1 MSFIPSFFV
10 LQTTPTS
17 QYLSSGA
24 SGNLH
29 WNGGFSTPG
38 SMFAAEP
45 SQRVSGAVHLRSNF
59 NNRYWLPH
67 QVGNRV
73 VISATAVEAVDNTND
88 ARCTLFAFVRHVTGW
103 DSRVTYSFRVLNTR
117 YSAPVFADP
126 GGVTISW
133 QATFFHLVD
142 WETLALLPSQI
153 SLVSVDRRDHWA
165 TAWML
170 RRVNY
175 LWFDTGR
182 DIGDLRVALEVR
194 PTLEASTYRILSLHF
209 GRFLRNNDWIVVDA
223 DNNNTTP
230 ATVFGVLSLG
240 GGEFTIRSLSNNRF
254 CTPNGNT
261 PYLRANSLTMTNQ
274 TRFRILER
282 VLERTISDIDYRL
295 QDARIHQVQNL
306 EVTTAFATNNTNT
319 PDQMAVTFTI
329 EDSRTT
335 TFRSTHSVTLSVTTT
350 LNVTII
356 PVILTGTIETRAEYN
371 FTQEWE
377 ETRTRTTTRS
387 LEYRVM
393 VPPFSR
399 RRVTLVCREASCDV
413 PYNYTQHDLLPDG
426 RRISIRKDDGVF
438 HGVNTFDFDVESSEG
453 FEDALGRMYV

>member
-17 QYLSSGA
+17 PYLNCTTAGF
-24 SGNLH
+24 LH
-29 WNGGFSTPG
+29 WDGGFSSPG
-38 SMFAAEP
+38 AMFAVEP
-45 SQRVSGAVHLRSNF
+45 SQRVNGAVHIRSNF
-59 NNRYWLPH
+59 NKYWLPH
-67 QVGNRV
+67 QDGNRV
-73 VISATAVEAVDNTND
+73 VISAIADEAVDDTNH
-88 ARCTLFAFVRHVTGW
+88 ARCTLFAYGRHVSGW
-103 DSRVTYSFRVLNTR
+103 DRVTYSFRALSNR
-117 YSAPVFADP
+117 YGASVFADS
-126 GGVTISW
+126 GGVSISW
-133 QATFFHLVD
+133 QPTFFHLVD

-153 SLVSVDRRDHWA
+153 SLVSLDRRDHWA
-165 TAWML
+165 YAKVVS
-170 RRVNY
+170 RVNY
-175 LWFDTGR
+175 LRFDAGR
-182 DIGDLRVALEVR
+182 DIGNLRVALEVR
-194 PTLEASTYRILSLHF
+194 PTLEASTYRIFNPYF

-230 ATVFGVLSLG
+230 ATVFSILSLG
-240 GGEFTIRSLSNNRF
+240 DGVFTVRSMSNNRF
-254 CTPNGNT
+254 CSPNGGT
-261 PYLRANSLTMTNQ
+261 PYLRADQQTMTNQ

-282 VLERTISDIDYRL
+282 VLERTISNIVYRL

-319 PDQMAVTFTI
+319 QDEMTVTFTI
-329 EDSRTT
+329 EDSHTT

-387 LEYRVM
+387 LEYKVM

-399 RRVTLVCREASCDV
+399 RRVTLVCREAACDV

-426 RRISIRKDDGVF
+426 RRVSINKDDGVF
-438 HGVNTFDFDVESSEG
+438 HGVNTFDFDVESSDV
-453 FEDALGRMYV
+453 FEDTLGRMYV